1 MLNTLLMTSWLCLPL
16 APLNPVA
23 EDTLASSNLH
33 FAVGVTNPNGIV
45 TAGPLVSAKYEMLVM
60 HPFMLRGT
68 VDFKYGRV
76 TSQLYPNGH
85 LYSILFG
92 IDAVYYRGTDHLT
105 GYIGLGPVLS
115 LHHFKWFDETADSLF
130 ATEWITAVDMQQ
142 RFGYRLTL
150 GLRYNTCYSL
160 EIAVVELHPDFKKT
174 GVGIDGSETRKY
186 QTTRTGG
193 FRITLGYLFE
203 I

>member
-1 MLNTLLMTSWLCLPL
+1 MPL
-16 APLNPVA
+16 APLNPVE
-23 EDTLASSNLH
+23 EDTLASIAIH

-45 TAGPLVSAKYEMLVM
+45 TAGPLVSAKYEMLM
-60 HPFMLRGT
+60 LHPFMLRGT

-76 TSQLYPNGH
+76 TSHLFPNGH
-85 LYSILFG
+85 LYSALFG
-92 IDAVYYRGTDHLT
+92 LDAIYYRGTKHLT

-115 LHHFKWFDETADSLF
+115 LQNFRWFDETADSLF
-130 ATEWITAVDMQQ
+130 ATERTTAIDMQQ
-142 RFGYRLTL
+142 RFGYRITL
-150 GLRYNTCYSL
+150 GLRYHTSYSL
-160 EIAVVELHPDFKKT
+160 EIAVVELQPDFKKT
-174 GVGIDGSETRKY
+174 GIAFDGTETRMY